1 MGIVTPTASIV
12 TTLNGSVSQL
22 KEPLHRGSAW
32 INPSTHEPT
41 LKNIFLNAKN
51 LKKVCTGMSSF
62 SMCVHE
68 VS

>member
-41 LKNIFLNAKN
+41 LKNIFLNAKKSEKS
-51 LKKVCTGMSSF
+51 LHRYVF
-62 SMCVHE
+62 IFYVRA
-68 VS
+68 